1 MASTRSHKRIRIEN
15 IKRSMGNKLD
25 HYQSEKDKTKPPNT
39 ILPVSKVA
47 FKLIT
52 TEALFWITL

>member
-1 MASTRSHKRIRIEN
+1 MIEN

-52 TEALFWITL
+52 TEALFWIIL